1 MKRDKTACNCHNVT
15 YGMIEDA
22 YKVGA
27 GEKFYIVIAIGYG
40 KTQGAA
46 HKNKAEDAVSAY
58 DGTAPDWFRN
68 GAPAKRISSGSK
80 PERRRRSRQS
90 RRG

>member
-27 GEKFYIVIAIGYG
+27 GEKLYIVIAIGYG
-40 KTQGAA
+40 KT
-46 HKNKAEDAVSAY
+46 KAVEAEQ
-58 DGTAPDWFRN
+58 
-68 GAPAKRISSGSK
+68 
-80 PERRRRSRQS
+80 ERMKK
-90 RRG
+90 